1 MDVRTSGLGTPLRA
15 ECAGSV
21 IMRTD
26 EEQRRLKF
34 REPGTRIALRRR
46 DSIAWARGRTKP
58 LREGLDDLQN
68 SRATVT
74 IPDLIPVDTNANLR
88 C

>member
-1 MDVRTSGLGTPLRA
+1 M
-15 ECAGSV
+15 
-21 IMRTD
+21 
-26 EEQRRLKF
+26 
-34 REPGTRIALRRR
+34 AL
-46 DSIAWARGRTKP
+46 ARVRTKP

>member
-1 MDVRTSGLGTPLRA
+1 MLDARASGLETPLRA

-21 IMRTD
+21 ILRTD
-26 EEQRRLKF
+26 GDRRRLQL
-34 REPGTRIALRRR
+34 RETGTRVAFARRR
-46 DSIAWARGRTKP
+46 TRP